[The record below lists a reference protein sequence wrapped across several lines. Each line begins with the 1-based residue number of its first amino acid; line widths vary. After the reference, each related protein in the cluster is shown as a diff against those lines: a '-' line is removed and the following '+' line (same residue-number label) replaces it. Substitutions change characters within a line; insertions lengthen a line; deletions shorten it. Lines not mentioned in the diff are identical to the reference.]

1 MKVPC
6 ICIDDFA
13 RPEVIPVSKWVKK
26 GEKYHITHVYIHPLQ
41 EGGVQG
47 VSLYE
52 KPLDESCA
60 PYESFRITRFA
71 FTEEGFK
78 MLKELMALCSELDR
92 FDIEELLEST
102 QLEIHE

>member
-6 ICIDDFA
+6 ICIDDA
-13 RPEVIPVSKWVKK
+13 NRPESIPISKWVKK
-26 GEKYHITHVYIHPLQ
+26 EEKYNITHVYIHPLQ

-71 FTEEGFK
+71 FTEEGLQ